1 MATRHEFPT
10 SGEVRRII
18 VADDHELARTGLIR
32 MLDGEPDISVVGEAT
47 TGTAAVALCAELQPD
62 LALMD
67 VRMPEMDGLT
77 ATGEIHRRSP
87 RTAVLI
93 VTLYEQQDYIVRA
106 IRAGASGYLLK
117 DASRA
122 HILEV
127 IRRVLNGESAID
139 PGMTMRVLQS
149 ILKPATLAEERSIE
163 TLTQRETDVL
173 QLLAEGYTNQEIAV
187 RLRIGAGT
195 VKSHVEHIISKL
207 GASGRT
213 QAAVLGV
220 QQGLVTVQP
229 VA

>member
-1 MATRHEFPT
+1 MAVQHGDTIA
-10 SGEVRRII
+10 GKVYRII

-32 MLDGEPDISVVGEAT
+32 MLEGEPDISVVGEADR
-47 TGTAAVALCAELQPD
+47 GTRAVALCSELQPD
-62 LALMD
+62 LVLMD

-77 ATGEIHRRSP
+77 ATGEIHRSSP
-87 RTAVLI
+87 HTAVLI
-93 VTLYEQQDYIVRA
+93 VTLYEQQEYIVRA
-106 IRAGASGYLLK
+106 IRAGASGYVLK

-127 IRRVLNGESAID
+127 IRKVLGGESAID
-139 PGMTMRVLQS
+139 ASLTMRVLQS
-149 ILKPATLAEERSIE
+149 ILAPALPPAERPTEA
-163 TLTQRETDVL
+163 LTQRETEVL
-173 QLLAEGYTNQEIAV
+173 QLLAEGYTNQEIAA

-213 QAAVLGV
+213 QAAVLAV

>member
-1 MATRHEFPT
+1 MATQQEFSM
-10 SGEVRRII
+10 SGGVRRII

-32 MLDGEPDISVVGEAT
+32 MLDGEPDLAVVGEAG
-47 TGTAAVALCAELQPD
+47 TGTAAVALCADLQPD

-67 VRMPEMDGLT
+67 VRMPQMDGLT

-87 RTAVLI
+87 GTSVLI

-106 IRAGASGYLLK
+106 IRAGAAGYLLK
-117 DASRA
+117 DASRS

-127 IRRVLNGESAID
+127 IRKVLNGESAID
-139 PGMTMRVLQS
+139 PGLTMRVLQS
-149 ILKPATLAEERSIE
+149 ILSPESPPQERPIE
-163 TLTQRETDVL
+163 SLTHRETEVL

-213 QAAVLGV
+213 QAAVLAV
-220 QQGLVTVQP
+220 QQGLVTVQT

>member
-1 MATRHEFPT
+1 MATQQEFSM
-10 SGEVRRII
+10 SGGVRRII

-32 MLDGEPDISVVGEAT
+32 MLDGEPDIAVVGEAA
-47 TGTAAVALCAELQPD
+47 TGTAAVALCADLQPD

-87 RTAVLI
+87 STAVLI

-106 IRAGASGYLLK
+106 IRAGAAGYLLK

-127 IRRVLNGESAID
+127 IRKVLNGESAID
-139 PGMTMRVLQS
+139 AGLTMRVLQS
-149 ILKPATLAEERSIE
+149 ILSPESPPKERPIE
-163 TLTQRETDVL
+163 TLTHRETEVL

-213 QAAVLGV
+213 QAAVLAV
-220 QQGLVTVQP
+220 QQGLVTVQT

>member
-1 MATRHEFPT
+1 MATRHDFSM
-10 SGEVRRII
+10 SGNVRRII

-32 MLDGEPDISVVGEAT
+32 MLDGEPDMEIVGEAA
-47 TGTAAVALCAELQPD
+47 TGTAAVSLCAALQPD

-77 ATGEIHRRSP
+77 ATGEIHRHSP
-87 RTAVLI
+87 HTAVLI

-117 DASRA
+117 DATRA
-122 HILEV
+122 HILSV
-127 IRRVLNGESAID
+127 IRKVLSGESALD
-139 PGMTMRVLQS
+139 PELTMRVLQS
-149 ILKPATLAEERSIE
+149 ILSPEVYTREQPVE
-163 TLTQRETDVL
+163 TLTHRETEVL
-173 QLLAEGYTNQEIAV
+173 QLLAEGYTNQEIAM

-213 QAAVLGV
+213 QAAVLAV

>member
-1 MATRHEFPT
+1 MATRHDFLMT
-10 SGEVRRII
+10 ANVNRII
-18 VADDHELARTGLIR
+18 VVDDHELARTGLIR
-32 MLDGEPDISVVGEAT
+32 MLDGEPDIVVVGEAN
-47 TGTAAVALCAELQPD
+47 TGTSAVRLCMDLQPD
-62 LALMD
+62 LVLMD

-77 ATGEIHRRSP
+77 ATAEIHRRSP

-93 VTLYEQQDYIVRA
+93 VTLYEQQEYIVRA

-117 DASRA
+117 DSSRA

-127 IRRVLNGESAID
+127 VRKVLNGESAID
-139 PGMTMRVLQS
+139 PVLTMRVLQS
-149 ILKPATLAEERSIE
+149 ILSPEAQPQQRQIE
-163 TLTQRETDVL
+163 ALTQRETEVL

-213 QAAVLGV
+213 QAAVLAV
-220 QQGLVTVQP
+220 QQGLVNVQP

>member
-1 MATRHEFPT
+1 MATRHDFST
-10 SGEVRRII
+10 TGGVRRII

-32 MLDGEPDISVVGEAT
+32 MLDGEPDIAVIGEAA
-47 TGTAAVALCAELQPD
+47 TGTAAVTLCADLQPD

-67 VRMPEMDGLT
+67 VSMPEMDGLT

-87 RTAVLI
+87 GTAVLI

-117 DASRA
+117 DATRS

-127 IRRVLNGESAID
+127 IRKVLNGESAID
-139 PGMTMRVLQS
+139 PAMTMRVLQS
-149 ILKPATLAEERSIE
+149 ILSPDLTSPDRSIDA
-163 TLTQRETDVL
+163 LTQRETDVL
-173 QLLAEGYTNQEIAV
+173 QLLAEGYTNQEIAA

-213 QAAVLGV
+213 QAAVLAV

>member
-1 MATRHEFPT
+1 MALE
-10 SGEVRRII
+10 GEVSITGGVRRII

-32 MLDGEPDISVVGEAT
+32 MLDGEPDIAIVGEAA
-47 TGTAAVALCAELQPD
+47 TGTAAVALCADLQPD
-62 LALMD
+62 LVLMD

-117 DASRA
+117 DASRP

-127 IRRVLNGESAID
+127 IRKVLNGESAID
-139 PGMTMRVLQS
+139 SVITMRVLQS
-149 ILKPATLAEERSIE
+149 ILSPARIGEQRPIE
-163 TLTQRETDVL
+163 ALTHRETEVL
-173 QLLAEGYTNQEIAV
+173 QLLAEGYTNQEIALS
-187 RLRIGAGT
+187 LRIGAGT

-213 QAAVLGV
+213 QAAVLAV

-229 VA
+229 VI